1 MTVAEVLKQVTRE
14 LAPVAGE
21 AARLEAEV
29 LLGEARRQTRAKL
42 LSELRQEV
50 GQEERA
56 ALAAMVRR
64 RLEGEPLAY
73 ITGHREFMSLE
84 FWVNP
89 AVLVPRPETEV
100 LVETALELLARS
112 NLPRPTVVDVGTG
125 CGNIALSLA
134 HYFPRARVVAVDLSP
149 AALAVARANARR
161 LSLARRVA
169 FFRGDLLAPLMEQ
182 KGITGKDLGL
192 RAFRAP
198 ACSRGYTARIDR
210 RLPGPRERGGRGYPP
225 AVMSRP
231 TVGRRRK
238 VDMVVA
244 NLPYVPTGE
253 LAGLPTEVRREPR
266 LALDGGADGLDL
278 YRRLLRQVPLVLR
291 PGGFLVIEMS
301 PEQENSLRNLSEGVG
316 FVGVSVVK
324 DLGGRPR
331 VLYGKFLAR
340 RGRNRRI
347 SVV

>member
-1 MTVAEVLKQVTRE
+1 MMVAEVLKQVTRE

-29 LLGEARRQTRAKL
+29 LLGEVRRQSRAKL

-50 GQEERA
+50 GQEEHA
-56 ALAAMVRR
+56 ALAVMVRR

-84 FWVNP
+84 FLVNP

-149 AALAVARANARR
+149 AALAVARANAQR
-161 LSLARRVA
+161 LNLARRVA
-169 FFRGDLLAPLMEQ
+169 FFRGDLLAPL
-182 KGITGKDLGL
+182 LG
-192 RAFRAP
+192 RE
-198 ACSRGYTARIDR
+198 SRR
-210 RLPGPRERGGRGYPP
+210 RGSMGVRCVRERRECSP
-225 AVMSRP
+225 APFGPTQTADRQRRNVTSRR
-231 TVGRRRK
+231 VE
-238 VDMVVA
+238 MVVA

-253 LAGLPTEVRREPR
+253 LAGLPPEVRREPR

-291 PGGFLVIEMS
+291 LGGFLVIEMS
-301 PEQENSLRNLSEGVG
+301 PEQENSLRNLIEGVG

-324 DLGGRPR
+324 DAGGRPR